1 MGAQWK
7 IIHDFKPTAYLTD
20 DNCNGNTEP
29 ATISVNLINSDSGLD
44 WGHYCMVFD
53 VGDECVRLY
62 ADALMPPEESMQLP
76 TVGEWT
82 RVELTQELDDNAGT
96 YFVSLSFAG
105 VEVIRVEAN
114 PDLDLVD
121 INIKLGEPDVQV
133 PGFMRRLIVL
143 EKS

>member
-1 MGAQWK
+1 MIDAVAG
-7 IIHDFKPTAYLTD
+7 
-20 DNCNGNTEP
+20 
-29 ATISVNLINSDSGLD
+29 SVAARPD
-44 WGHYCMVFD
+44 H
-53 VGDECVRLY
+53 
-62 ADALMPPEESMQLP
+62 
-76 TVGEWT
+76 
-82 RVELTQELDDNAGT
+82 
-96 YFVSLSFAG
+96 LSFAG

>member
-1 MGAQWK
+1 
-7 IIHDFKPTAYLTD
+7 
-20 DNCNGNTEP
+20 
-29 ATISVNLINSDSGLD
+29 
-44 WGHYCMVFD
+44 MVFD